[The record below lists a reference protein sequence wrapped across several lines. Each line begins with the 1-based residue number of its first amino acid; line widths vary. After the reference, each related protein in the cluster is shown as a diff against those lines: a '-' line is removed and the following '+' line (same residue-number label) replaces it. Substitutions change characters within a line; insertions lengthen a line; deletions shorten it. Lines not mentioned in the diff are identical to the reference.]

1 MHSHQICYK
10 SIPSL
15 TSGRVIAPADFLRA
29 RIFFKTRLP

>member
-15 TSGRVIAPADFLRA
+15 TSGRVIAPVDFCVRV
-29 RIFFKTRLP
+29 FFFTTRLP